1 MKCPIGCIFHLFRSQ
16 RSCLRL
22 KVVKS
27 RPAQSAGKA
36 TSFLS
41 ETEQKTGFLAE
52 VIFRGI
58 YLKVCIYTD
67 INDNK
72 KVIFWK
78 AKKKTKEPPTTSRK
92 E

>member
-1 MKCPIGCIFHLFRSQ
+1 MK
-16 RSCLRL
+16 
-22 KVVKS
+22 VEKS

-41 ETEQKTGFLAE
+41 ETEQKTGFLAD

-67 INDNK
+67 IKDNK
-72 KVIFWK
+72 KVIIWK
-78 AKKKTKEPPTTSRK
+78 AKRKTKGATMTFLQE
-92 E
+92 

>member
-1 MKCPIGCIFHLFRSQ
+1 MVASFHLFRLQ

-67 INDNK
+67 IKNNK

-78 AKKKTKEPPTTSRK
+78 AKKTTKGLPTSFLK

>member
-1 MKCPIGCIFHLFRSQ
+1 MERGSNSGRSV
-16 RSCLRL
+16 CLRL

-67 INDNK
+67 IKNNK

-78 AKKKTKEPPTTSRK
+78 AKKKTKESIKNFLK